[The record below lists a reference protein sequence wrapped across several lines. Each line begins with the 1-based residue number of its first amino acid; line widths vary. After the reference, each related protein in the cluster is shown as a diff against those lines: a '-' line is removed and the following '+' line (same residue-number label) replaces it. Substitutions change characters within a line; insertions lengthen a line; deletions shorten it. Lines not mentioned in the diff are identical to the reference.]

1 MTVVFLWEV
10 VEQLGESK
18 PTRPTTSIAA
28 GIGPLSD
35 LVLQSAKGELL
46 RTPVGGWSVQ
56 QALTPTLNFKKIP
69 WEGYRFMA
77 MSIAATTYLHRLI
90 AVLLGMALTTSFT
103 AAESTTKGTEYV
115 RVVTDQM
122 HQLQVVKVEPHAF
135 RVQRS
140 AIGQIAFNEDA
151 STSVL
156 TPFSGRVIRLI
167 AKIGDQ
173 VKSGDPLLEIDS
185 PEQVPPQNDF
195 IAAQT
200 ARNKARSQ
208 LNLARIAEKRVRD
221 LYDGKA
227 APFKDLQ
234 QAEAQLAAAEND
246 MRSTDTAFEA
256 AHIRLRILGRTD
268 AEISKL
274 EQHGALSRATQIT
287 APIDGTI
294 ISRKVGPGQYV
305 RADSG
310 EALYTI
316 ADTSTMWL
324 KAQVFEQDIAFVRIG
339 QEIEVR
345 VSAAPNRIFKARISA
360 ISSASDLTTRRV
372 VVRSEIGNPDGAL
385 KSEMFASFK
394 IAIEEASTTPA
405 VPTEAVIR
413 EGDVATVWVETEP
426 LLFKRRVV
434 DIGIQQDGLVQI
446 RSGLNFG
453 ELVVARGAIFVD
465 NEWRQ

>member
-1 MTVVFLWEV
+1 
-10 VEQLGESK
+10 
-18 PTRPTTSIAA
+18 
-28 GIGPLSD
+28 
-35 LVLQSAKGELL
+35 
-46 RTPVGGWSVQ
+46 
-56 QALTPTLNFKKIP
+56 
-69 WEGYRFMA
+69 MA
-77 MSIAATTYLHRLI
+77 MSIAATAYLHRLI
-90 AVLLGMALTTSFT
+90 AVLFGMALTTSFT
-103 AAESTTKGTEYV
+103 AAEGMRKGAEYV

-122 HQLQVVKVEPHAF
+122 HQLKVVKVEPYAF
-135 RVQRS
+135 RVQIS

-151 STSVL
+151 STIVL
-156 TPFSGRVIRLI
+156 TPFSGRVTRLI

-173 VKSGDPLLEIDS
+173 VKRGDPLLEIDS
-185 PEQVPPQNDF
+185 PEQVPPQNDY
-195 IAAQT
+195 IAAET

-208 LNLARIAEKRVRD
+208 LDLARIAEKRVRD

-227 APFKDLQ
+227 APFKDLE
-234 QAEAQLAAAEND
+234 QAEAKLAAAEND
-246 MRSTDTAFEA
+246 MRSADTAFEA

-268 AEISKL
+268 AEILNL
-274 EQHGALSRATQIT
+274 EQHGTLNRTTQVT
-287 APIDGTI
+287 APINGTI
-294 ISRKVGPGQYV
+294 VSRKVGPGQYV

-310 EALYTI
+310 EALFTI
-316 ADTSTMWL
+316 ADLSTMWL
-324 KAQVFEQDIAFVRIG
+324 KAQVFDQDISFVRIG

-394 IAIEEASTTPA
+394 ITTEEVSTTPA
-405 VPTEAVIR
+405 VPIDAVIR

-426 LLFKRRVV
+426 MLFKRRVV

-453 ELVVARGAIFVD
+453 ELVIARGALFVD

>member
-1 MTVVFLWEV
+1 
-10 VEQLGESK
+10 
-18 PTRPTTSIAA
+18 
-28 GIGPLSD
+28 
-35 LVLQSAKGELL
+35 
-46 RTPVGGWSVQ
+46 
-56 QALTPTLNFKKIP
+56 
-69 WEGYRFMA
+69 MA
-77 MSIAATTYLHRLI
+77 MSVAAATYLHRLI
-90 AVLLGMALTTSFT
+90 AVLFAMALTTSFA
-103 AAESTTKGTEYV
+103 AAEDPMKGSDYV
-115 RVVTDQM
+115 RVVAGQM
-122 HQLQVVKVEPHAF
+122 HQLQVVKVEAHAF

-151 STSVL
+151 STVVL

-167 AKIGDQ
+167 AKVGDQ
-173 VKSGDPLLEIDS
+173 VRSGDPLLEIDS

-200 ARNKARSQ
+200 ARNKAHSQ
-208 LNLARIAEKRVRD
+208 LNLARIVEKRARD
-221 LYDGKA
+221 LYEGKA

-256 AHIRLRILGRTD
+256 VRIRLRILGRTD
-268 AEISKL
+268 EEISKL
-274 EQHGALSRATQIT
+274 EQHGALSRVTRIT

-294 ISRKVGPGQYV
+294 IARKVGPGQYV

-310 EALYTI
+310 DALYTI
-316 ADTSTMWL
+316 ADLSTMWL
-324 KAQVFEQDIAFVRIG
+324 KAQVFEQDIAFMRIG

-345 VSAAPNRIFKARISA
+345 VSAAPNRIFKARISTIGA
-360 ISSASDLTTRRV
+360 ASDLTTRRV

-394 IAIEEASTTPA
+394 IATEEASTTAA

-413 EGDVATVWVETEP
+413 EGDLATVWVEAEP
-426 LLFKRRVV
+426 MLFKRRVV
-434 DIGIQQDGLVQI
+434 DTGIQQDGLVQI
-446 RSGLNFG
+446 RSGLDFG

>member
-1 MTVVFLWEV
+1 
-10 VEQLGESK
+10 
-18 PTRPTTSIAA
+18 
-28 GIGPLSD
+28 
-35 LVLQSAKGELL
+35 
-46 RTPVGGWSVQ
+46 
-56 QALTPTLNFKKIP
+56 
-69 WEGYRFMA
+69 MA
-77 MSIAATTYLHRLI
+77 TSIAATTCLHCVIR
-90 AVLLGMALTTSFT
+90 VLFGMAMTTSVT
-103 AAESTTKGTEYV
+103 AAESTTKGTDYV
-115 RVVTDQM
+115 RVGTDQM
-122 HQLQVVKVEPHAF
+122 HQLNVVKVEPYAF

-140 AIGQIAFNEDA
+140 AVGQIAFNEDA
-151 STSVL
+151 STTVL
-156 TPFSGRVIRLI
+156 TPFSGRVTRLI

-173 VKSGDPLLEIDS
+173 VKRGDPLLEIDS

-195 IAAQT
+195 ITAET

-208 LNLARIAEKRVRD
+208 LNLARIAEKRVRG
-221 LYDGKA
+221 LYEGRA
-227 APFKDLQ
+227 VPLKDVQ

-246 MRSTDTAFEA
+246 MRSTDMASEA
-256 AHIRLRILGRTD
+256 ARIRLRILGRSD

-274 EQHGALSRATQIT
+274 EQHGTLSRATQIT
-287 APIDGTI
+287 APIDGTV
-294 ISRKVGPGQYV
+294 ISRKVGPGQHV

-385 KSEMFASFK
+385 KSEMFASVK
-394 IAIEEASTTPA
+394 IAIEETSTTPA
-405 VPTEAVIR
+405 VPAEAVIR

-426 LLFKRRVV
+426 MLFKRRLV

-446 RSGLNFG
+446 RSGVDFG
-453 ELVVARGAIFVD
+453 EFVVARGAIFVD